1 MLDFYRNKKVFVTG
15 HSGFKGTWLCKILT
29 MFGAN
34 IVGYSLEPDK
44 DSFFYSS
51 GVASNV
57 KSIFADIR
65 DFETL
70 KKAFD
75 ESRPEIVFHLAAQP
89 LVRESYKEPRLTF
102 DTNIMGTVNVL
113 ECIRLTNTVRS
124 FLNVTTDK
132 VYENREYNHYYTEDE
147 NLKGFDPYSNSK
159 SCSELITFSY
169 KKSFLDDRNIAV
181 STARAGNVIGGGD
194 FAKDR
199 IIPDCVRAAMAGN
212 KIEVRNPYSIR
223 PYQHVLEPIYAYLL
237 IVQRQ
242 YENNK
247 FSDCY
252 NVGPDETDC
261 ITTGRLT
268 DLFCK
273 EWGNNLEW
281 INTSDNGP
289 YEANLLMLDSSKIR
303 GAFGWQ
309 PKWHIDETIKQTV
322 DWYRCFVEKGDIAG
336 FMNKQILFFVKG

>member
-113 ECIRLTNTVRS
+113 ECIRAFDCVRS
-124 FLNVTTDK
+124 FLNITTDK
-132 VYENREYNHYYTEDE
+132 VYENREYSHGYKEDAV
-147 NLKGFDPYSNSK
+147 LKGQDPYSSSK

-169 KKSFLDDRNIAV
+169 KNSFFKKHNVAI

-199 IIPDCVRAAMAGN
+199 IIPDCVRAGMAGK
-212 KIEVRNPYSIR
+212 KIEVRNPCSIR
-223 PYQHVLEPIYAYLL
+223 PYQHVLDPVYAYL
-237 IVQRQ
+237 IIAERQ
-242 YENNK
+242 YDSKEYA
-247 FSDCY
+247 DCY
-252 NVGPDETDC
+252 NVGPDKSDC
-261 ITTGRLT
+261 ANTGQLA

-273 EWGNNLEW
+273 FWGDNLDW
-281 INTSDNGP
+281 INTSDAGP
-289 YEANLLMLDSSKIR
+289 HEAKILMLDCSKLKKV
-303 GAFGWQ
+303 FNWK
-309 PKWHIDETIKQTV
+309 PKWHVDEAVKQTV
-322 DWYRCFVEKGDIAG
+322 DWYRCFARKGNVSD
-336 FMNKQILFFVKG
+336 FMEEQIKEFLKN